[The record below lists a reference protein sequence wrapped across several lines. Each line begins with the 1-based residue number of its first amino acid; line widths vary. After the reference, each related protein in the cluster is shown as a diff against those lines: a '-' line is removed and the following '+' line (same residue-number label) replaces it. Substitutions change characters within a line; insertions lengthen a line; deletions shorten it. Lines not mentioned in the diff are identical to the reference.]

1 MTGRDL
7 HWLVCKCADA
17 PNRFALVV
25 FGRDIH
31 AKARSKQ
38 DVASEL
44 EVLLL
49 LFPFHTD
56 CQLPWMLSSEL
67 TDY

>member
-1 MTGRDL
+1 
-7 HWLVCKCADA
+7 
-17 PNRFALVV
+17 LVV